1 MAIPPDT
8 FIKMVDVA
16 KNEPRKLHDFW
27 RELTQLERHED
38 SLLNSRLQAFLVTT
52 AFLLGAFSQFRDTTG
67 TAALMRTSIASF
79 GIAFA
84 LIMRNVLRRT
94 ARAIEWYLERLVAL
108 DQLLFDEGL
117 RPYDTRRKERQA
129 HPVNVSQILSVY
141 IPTTVVILW
150 VLAWFCS
157 LPPCLV
163 IFLRR
168 PCG

>member
-8 FIKMVDVA
+8 LIKMVDIV
-16 KNEPRKLHDFW
+16 KTEPKKLHDFW

-67 TAALMRTSIASF
+67 TAALMRTSIAAF

-108 DQLLFDEGL
+108 DQLLFDEDL
-117 RPYDTRRKERQA
+117 RPYETRRRERRA
-129 HPVNVSQILSVY
+129 HPVNVSRILSVY
-141 IPTTVVILW
+141 IPTTVVVLW

-163 IFLRR
+163 ILFRR